1 MTVSENNRKR
11 FEGVGLEVIRREVT
25 VGDYHYI
32 PVDDATRAEAREW
45 VAERER
51 EILEAELARMI
62 REKRTLKYTLWTL
75 LAAIAAVVVG
85 IVAVVV
91 TLMLAGIGD

>member
-1 MTVSENNRKR
+1 MTVSEKNRK
-11 FEGVGLEVIRREVT
+11 FFAGVGLEAIRREVT
-25 VGDYHYI
+25 VGYHKYI
-32 PVDDATRAEAREW
+32 PIDNATQAEAREW

-51 EILEAELARMI
+51 EILEAELARMT

-85 IVAVVV
+85 IVAAVV
-91 TLMLAGIGD
+91 TLMH

>member
-1 MTVSENNRKR
+1 MTVSEKNRK
-11 FEGVGLEVIRREVT
+11 FFAGVGLEAIRRVT
-25 VGDYHYI
+25 VGVHHYMPI
-32 PVDDATRAEAREW
+32 DAATQVEAREW

-51 EILEAELARMI
+51 EILEAELARMT

-85 IVAVVV
+85 IVAAVV
-91 TLMLAGIGD
+91 TLMH